1 MIRKRADGSDKSH
14 GEDFHGITEFEV
26 LSPDLFPGSG
36 GSRFQCQFVV
46 LLTDFTSELFALLFQ
61 RFQRNIGTGFL
72 ENADR
77 FVCGVLCFTQNIP
90 RFFIRFAQDTVPR
103 LVDFIVFL
111 L

>member
-1 MIRKRADGSDKSH
+1 MPELWACPLQRRKA
-14 GEDFHGITEFEV
+14 
-26 LSPDLFPGSG
+26 
-36 GSRFQCQFVV
+36 CCFVV
-46 LLTDFTSELFALLFQ
+46 DVAAQLLTRLFQ
-61 RFQRNIGTGFL
+61 ILHGSAGTGFL

>member
-14 GEDFHGITEFEV
+14 GEDFHGVTEFEV

-46 LLTDFTSELFALLFQ
+46 LLTDFTSELFTLLFQ

-72 ENADR
+72 ENPDGFIGR
-77 FVCGVLCFTQNIP
+77 FLGILQDLTGLLIGFT
-90 RFFIRFAQDTVPR
+90 
-103 LVDFIVFL
+103 
-111 L
+111 